1 MMAVLA
7 AVALLGADVAAPP
20 NPLIGRWRTEK
31 RNGIVE
37 LAPCGPAIC
46 GKVLDGAPLR
56 ANPDQRDVR
65 NRDAALR
72 VRRVMG
78 LRVLEGFTGG
88 PRTWTGGPMYDP
100 DTGDGASSGYLTLLN
115 PDTLQVKG
123 CIVAFL
129 CRTQTWTRIR

>member
-20 NPLIGRWRTEK
+20 SPLIGRWRTEK

-37 LAPCGPAIC
+37 LAPCGSAIC

-72 VRRVMG
+72 ARRVMG